1 MHPIVC
7 VHGAGGGGWEYE
19 LWRPVFEQAGYPL
32 IAFDL
37 QPAAAGLAA
46 TTTDDYLRQIIA
58 WIPQSEPFFLIGASM
73 GGLLALKVAEQ
84 ITPAALVLVNSVPPS
99 DVAAKRVHKTYPP
112 IIHWEDGAIEET
124 RSALFDSD
132 EATIEWVWQRWRNES
147 GAVLQQLTGAFP
159 VQRPNCPTLAVLSEQ
174 DHDIPYQDGL
184 ALAQW
189 AHADVLL
196 YHGMS
201 HVGPLLSRRAQE
213 VARTIITWCQAQG

>member
-1 MHPIVC
+1 MGVGM
-7 VHGAGGGGWEYE
+7 GAC
-19 LWRPVFEQAGYPL
+19 LSK
-32 IAFDL
+32 
-37 QPAAAGLAA
+37 
-46 TTTDDYLRQIIA
+46 T
-58 WIPQSEPFFLIGASM
+58 AS
-73 GGLLALKVAEQ
+73 
-84 ITPAALVLVNSVPPS
+84 
-99 DVAAKRVHKTYPP
+99 
-112 IIHWEDGAIEET
+112 EDGAIEET

-132 EATIEWVWQRWRNES
+132 EATIEWAWQRWRNES

-159 VQRPNCPTLAVLSEQ
+159 VQRPSCPTLAVLSEQ
-174 DHDIPYQDGL
+174 DHASPYQDGL